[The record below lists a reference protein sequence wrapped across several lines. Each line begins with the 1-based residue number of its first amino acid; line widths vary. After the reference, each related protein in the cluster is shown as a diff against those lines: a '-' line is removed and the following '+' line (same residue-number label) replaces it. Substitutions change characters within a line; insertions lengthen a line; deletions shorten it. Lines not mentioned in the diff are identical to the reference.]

1 MDAVGTAIRC
11 HGNNVARGREMKN
24 TRKDPGPSCNYK
36 DNRAAPAWKSSYA
49 LDVKRIGSD
58 RAESGP
64 NRGSRRIW
72 SYRDGRKAKI
82 VSLPHIWGGGK
93 ENDENFWILKRTDFA
108 SKRAFILRNNSERG
122 VFSFFP
128 FIVRIF
134 PIRFDEHTFSR
145 FKHDSTSIATR
156 IRSVGF

>member
-49 LDVKRIGSD
+49 LDVKRIGSN

-93 ENDENFWILKRTDFA
+93 ENGENFWILKRTWLQNVPLFY
-108 SKRAFILRNNSERG
+108 RNNVRKRG
-122 VFSFFP
+122 VFSLLR

-145 FKHDSTSIATR
+145 FKDDSTR

>member
-49 LDVKRIGSD
+49 LDVKPDRIESSRIG
-58 RAESGP
+58 AES
-64 NRGSRRIW
+64 RIETNL
-72 SYRDGRKAKI
+72 I
-82 VSLPHIWGGGK
+82 VSRWTES
-93 ENDENFWILKRTDFA
+93 ENRVASAYLRRRKREWWEFLDFKKDLA

-145 FKHDSTSIATR
+145 FKDDSTSIATR